1 MNALKFSPVG
11 GRIAISTMR
20 HDGYLR
26 ISVADQGPGLG
37 DIHPEKLF
45 AWFYQGAHTKG
56 GTGVG
61 LAYSKVLVEKH
72 GGTIG
77 ACNNADG
84 GATFYFELP
93 LLVQEDEV
101 EKRIPEVPPFFS
113 SPLSIET
120 DGHTE
125 LNLAEY
131 SILIVEDNREL
142 CEFLEKALRD
152 DYKAV
157 LTAYDGEQAWEVL
170 SQQAVDLV
178 ISDVMMPHVGG
189 YELCR
194 RIKSDELS
202 SHIPVVL
209 LTALGSQLWNRE
221 LLKKQYREKFIRVAP
236 AGSAGGMTP
245 DELFL
250 EKLNQLILD
259 NLSSGELNVT
269 FLTQEMGISRTPLYA
284 KLKALT
290 NLGVNDYINRM
301 RIEKSVELLLHSS
314 LPISEIS
321 ERVGFEY
328 HRYFSTLF
336 KQVKGMSPRQF
347 RQEGKIS

>member
-1 MNALKFSPVG
+1 MG
-11 GRIAISTMR
+11 
-20 HDGYLR
+20 
-26 ISVADQGPGLG
+26 AD
-37 DIHPEKLF
+37 
-45 AWFYQGAHTKG
+45 
-56 GTGVG
+56 
-61 LAYSKVLVEKH
+61 AYVSK
-72 GGTIG
+72 
-77 ACNNADG
+77 
-84 GATFYFELP
+84 
-93 LLVQEDEV
+93 
-101 EKRIPEVPPFFS
+101 PF
-113 SPLSIET
+113 
-120 DGHTE
+120 DM
-125 LNLAEY
+125 
-131 SILIVEDNREL
+131 
-142 CEFLEKALRD
+142 
-152 DYKAV
+152 
-157 LTAYDGEQAWEVL
+157 EVL
-170 SQQAVDLV
+170 QQML
-178 ISDVMMPHVGG
+178 
-189 YELCR
+189 R
-194 RIKSDELS
+194 
-202 SHIPVVL
+202 
-209 LTALGSQLWNRE
+209 SQLWNRE

-236 AGSAGGMTP
+236 AQPAGGMTP